1 MYVGITSTYACVHQ
15 NARERERERKRE
27 KEREREREGGRE
39 GGREGE
45 EDGISSEYVRYFE
58 IYISHF
64 PYDFRRFPSYNRKKE
79 KAPVILQCSTSLAT

>member
-1 MYVGITSTYACVHQ
+1 MWASHRRTHVYTKT
-15 NARERERERKRE
+15 RERERE
-27 KEREREREGGRE
+27 KERERERERE

-64 PYDFRRFPSYNRKKE
+64 PYDFRLFPSYNRKKE